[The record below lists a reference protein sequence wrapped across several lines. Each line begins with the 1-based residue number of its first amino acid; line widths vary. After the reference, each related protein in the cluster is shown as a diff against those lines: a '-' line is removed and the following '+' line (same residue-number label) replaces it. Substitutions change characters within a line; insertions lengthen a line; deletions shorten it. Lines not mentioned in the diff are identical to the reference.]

1 MLEEIAE
8 VLGLHMARQD
18 KASRLVQCARCVE
31 NDGPKSSAVS
41 RNHDV
46 DGGRHVCRSQKA
58 LEPYMN
64 FPADDRNPH
73 SVRYAQIQKRDCEVI
88 SSAGIERP
96 GESERALT
104 CIASESA
111 GQEDAQR
118 ARIVL
123 PEGTD
128 VPSPSWPAGL
138 AGRHS
143 FAALSTA
150 CLRGPIRKHQGVV
163 RFASS

>member
-58 LEPYMN
+58 LEPYMI

-73 SVRYAQIQKRDCEVI
+73 RCAIRADPE
-88 SSAGIERP
+88 AGLRGHLER
-96 GESERALT
+96 GYREARRERARLDMH
-104 CIASESA
+104 CIRISRSGGRAERRNRAAKRHGCAIAQMAS
-111 GQEDAQR
+111 R
-118 ARIVL
+118 V
-123 PEGTD
+123 
-128 VPSPSWPAGL
+128 
-138 AGRHS
+138 GR
-143 FAALSTA
+143 
-150 CLRGPIRKHQGVV
+150 P
-163 RFASS
+163 